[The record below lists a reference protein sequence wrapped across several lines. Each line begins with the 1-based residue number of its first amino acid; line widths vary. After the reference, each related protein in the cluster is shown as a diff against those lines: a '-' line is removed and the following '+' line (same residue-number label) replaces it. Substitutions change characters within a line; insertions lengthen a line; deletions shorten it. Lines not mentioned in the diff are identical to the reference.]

1 MQTENNWTYTLIR
14 LVAGIIIFPY
24 GMQKLMGW
32 FKDFGGGVGIK
43 QSLESFKDKN
53 VPIVVAW
60 LVIIGQ
66 AFGSVMLI
74 AGFFGR
80 FVAFANFI
88 IFTGALLTHRK
99 DGWTMNW
106 NNKKRGEGIE
116 YFVLLLTFLCII
128 LLEGSGAF
136 SVDFWMLANDKV
148 EPEGHIMNKK
158 GIVKNDSTQ
167 R

>member
-1 MQTENNWTYTLIR
+1 METIHHFLQTDNNCIYTLIR

-43 QSLESFKDKN
+43 QSLESFKAKN
-53 VPIVVAW
+53 VPLIVAW
-60 LVIIGQ
+60 LVILGQ
-66 AFGSVMLI
+66 AFGSVMLL

-80 FVAFANFI
+80 FAASANFI

-106 NNKKRGEGIE
+106 QGKKQGEGIE
-116 YFVLLLTFLCII
+116 YFILLLTFLFIVI
-128 LLEGSGAF
+128 LKGSGAF
-136 SVDFWMLANDKV
+136 SIDFWVLQMIN
-148 EPEGHIMNKK
+148 
-158 GIVKNDSTQ
+158 
-167 R
+167 